1 MCSVKEESNMKTKKL
16 LKKLYG
22 SCVAHDKDRE
32 KKFWKKLLKKSLKG
46 KKTHAV
52 K

>member
-1 MCSVKEESNMKTKKL
+1 MKVRKL
-16 LKKLYG
+16 IKRLYEAIIQRKLKK
-22 SCVAHDKDRE
+22 E
-32 KKFWKKLLKKSLKG
+32 KKIYNKITKKSLKG